1 MSVTTAPDAERTGPR
16 TALVEGGW
24 LVLLAIV
31 LVALNLRPAV
41 TSLGT
46 LLDQIHAS
54 LHLSGL
60 LAGILTTLP
69 VLCFA
74 TFGALTPRLARR
86 FGPHRVLAVA
96 TGVLT
101 AGLLARA
108 VTDTTWVFVG
118 TSAFALAGI
127 ACANILLPV
136 LVKQHFPARVGLM
149 TGVYTMALT
158 LGSSLAAA
166 ATVPLAHAL
175 GGWHVGLG
183 IWAAAAAVAF
193 VPWVL
198 LHRRDAGPADG
209 ADAGAVPAVRPS
221 RTSVGWALALY
232 FGAQSLNAYVI
243 MGWLPQLFRDA
254 GFSAGT
260 AGLMVAAIMAFGIPV
275 ALIMPTLAARRP
287 DQRWIVFA
295 LTACYLIGYAGLLV
309 APRAGAWAWV
319 VALALGQGAFPLA
332 LALIGLRS
340 RTAAGTVAL
349 SAFAQSAGYLFAA
362 AGPLLVGVLYT
373 STGGWTLPLLVLIG
387 VIVLQ
392 GVVGTVAARPR
403 YLEDG
408 GRSVPNCRYLITLRP
423 PGAVVG
429 SQRVEIW
436 TP

>member
-1 MSVTTAPDAERTGPR
+1 MTVTTAPNAARTSSR
-16 TALVEGGW
+16 AALVEGGW
-24 LVLLAIV
+24 LVFLAIV

-60 LAGILTTLP
+60 LAGVLTTLP

-101 AGLLARA
+101 VGLLARA

-118 TSAFALAGI
+118 TSALALAGI

-136 LVKQHFPARVGLM
+136 LVKQHFPARVGLV

-193 VPWVL
+193 VPGVL
-198 LHRRDAGPADG
+198 LHRRDAGPAGG
-209 ADAGAVPAVRPS
+209 ADIGASVPVVRPS
-221 RTSVGWALALY
+221 RTAVGWALALY
-232 FGAQSLNAYVI
+232 FGTQSLNGYVI
-243 MGWLPQLFRDA
+243 MGWLPQLFRDT

-295 LTACYLIGYAGLLV
+295 LNACYLIGYAGLLV
-309 APRAGAWAWV
+309 APRVGTWAWV

-362 AGPLLVGVLYT
+362 AGPLVVGVLYT
-373 STGGWTLPLLVLIG
+373 ATGGWTLPLLVLIG

-403 YLEDG
+403 YLED
-408 GRSVPNCRYLITLRP
+408 
-423 PGAVVG
+423 
-429 SQRVEIW
+429 
-436 TP
+436 